1 MKLEMDVQ
9 AIYAGIDFE
18 SGTQFFMARMT
29 NGVGEG
35 EDVPIPQETYNRLL
49 QEYLKTIG
57 TSQPG
62 ATPPQPKP
70 AAKPRPAPEAPPEEP
85 AGDDDDGVTV
95 QRTPQPRK
103 ARPAAAKD
111 DDGFGPLPAQG
122 KE

>member
-29 NGVGEG
+29 NGVDEG

-57 TSQPG
+57 MSQS
-62 ATPPQPKP
+62 KP
-70 AAKPRPAPEAPPEEP
+70 VAKPSPAPSEEP
-85 AGDDDDGVTV
+85 AGDDDEGVTV
-95 QRTPQPRK
+95 QRTSQPRK
-103 ARPAAAKD
+103 ARPAVAKD
-111 DDGFGPLPAQG
+111 DDGFEPLPAQG